1 MFGRTVQLW
10 ILYKHPL
17 NSRNEQINLCY
28 YNNMQIGINLMQTL
42 NDQTLNLLKA
52 IQENDKN
59 KRRMKYSMN
68 PKMGILWILV
78 HVD

>member
-68 PKMGILWILV
+68 PKILWILV

>member
-17 NSRNEQINLCY
+17 NSRNEKINLCY